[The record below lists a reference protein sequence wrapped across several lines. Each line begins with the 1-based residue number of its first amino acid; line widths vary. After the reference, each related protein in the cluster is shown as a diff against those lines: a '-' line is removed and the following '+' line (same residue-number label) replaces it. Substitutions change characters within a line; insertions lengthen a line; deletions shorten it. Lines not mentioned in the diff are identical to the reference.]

1 MLYMCL
7 GGTQAHIAHRSAERE
22 KEMAKFPKKY
32 STVAE
37 VEVVVMDAI
46 PGEYDGK
53 PTLATRFGVLS
64 AKNVKTGAEEIVA
77 DVVGTVQDFTIFS
90 NDEGK
95 LPAMVENFVKG
106 ARITLNFQYNAENG
120 RTRYRKP
127 WVNPLQT
134 DVSILTAEERKILG
148 L

>member
-1 MLYMCL
+1 
-7 GGTQAHIAHRSAERE
+7 
-22 KEMAKFPKKY
+22 MAKFPKKY
-32 STVAE
+32 NTVAE

-95 LPAMVENFVKG
+95 LPVMVEDFVKG

-120 RTRYRKP
+120 RTRYRKL

-134 DVSILTAEERKILG
+134 DVSILTSEERKILG

>member
-1 MLYMCL
+1 MV
-7 GGTQAHIAHRSAERE
+7 
-22 KEMAKFPKKY
+22 KFPKKY

-53 PTLATRFGVLS
+53 PTLAIRFGVLS

-90 NDEGK
+90 IDKGK
-95 LPAMVENFVKG
+95 LPEMADDFTKG
-106 ARITLNFQYNAENG
+106 TRMTLNFQYNAENG

-134 DVSILTAEERKILG
+134 DISILTPEERKILG

>member
-1 MLYMCL
+1 
-7 GGTQAHIAHRSAERE
+7 
-22 KEMAKFPKKY
+22 MAKFPKKY

-64 AKNVKTGAEEIVA
+64 AKNVKTGAEEIVS
-77 DVVGTVQDFTIFS
+77 DIVGTVQDFTIFS

-95 LPAMVENFVKG
+95 LPVMAEDFVKG
-106 ARITLNFQYNAENG
+106 ARISLNFQYNAENG
-120 RTRYRKP
+120 RTRYRKL

-134 DVSILTAEERKILG
+134 DISILTAEERKILG
-148 L
+148 F

>member
-1 MLYMCL
+1 
-7 GGTQAHIAHRSAERE
+7 
-22 KEMAKFPKKY
+22 MAKFSKKY

-46 PGEYDGK
+46 PGEYDSK

-77 DVVGTVQDFTIFS
+77 DVVGTVQDFTFFS

-95 LPAMVENFVKG
+95 LPVMVEDFVKG
-106 ARITLNFQYNAENG
+106 ARITLNFQYNSENG

-134 DVSILTAEERKILG
+134 DVNILTPEERKILG

>member
-1 MLYMCL
+1 
-7 GGTQAHIAHRSAERE
+7 
-22 KEMAKFPKKY
+22 MAKFPKKY
-32 STVAE
+32 ETVAE

-46 PGEYDGK
+46 PGEYEGK
-53 PTLATRFGVLS
+53 PTLATRFGVIS

-95 LPAMVENFVKG
+95 LPAMAEDFVKG
-106 ARITLNFQYNAENG
+106 ARITLNFQYNSENG
-120 RTRYRKP
+120 RMRYRKP

-134 DVSILTAEERKILG
+134 DISILTPEERKILG
-148 L
+148 F

>member
-1 MLYMCL
+1 
-7 GGTQAHIAHRSAERE
+7 
-22 KEMAKFPKKY
+22 MAKFPKKY
-32 STVAE
+32 KTVAE

-95 LPAMVENFVKG
+95 LPEMADDFTKG
-106 ARITLNFQYNAENG
+106 ARMSLNFQYNPENG
-120 RTRYRKP
+120 LTRYRKT

-134 DVSILTAEERKILG
+134 DVSILTTEERKILG

>member
-1 MLYMCL
+1 
-7 GGTQAHIAHRSAERE
+7 
-22 KEMAKFPKKY
+22 MAKFPKKY
-32 STVAE
+32 KTVAE
-37 VEVVVMDAI
+37 VEVVVMDVI
-46 PGEYDGK
+46 PGEYEGK

-95 LPAMVENFVKG
+95 LPAMVEDFVKG

-120 RTRYRKP
+120 QTRYRKP

-134 DVSILTAEERKILG
+134 DVSILTPEERKILG

>member
-1 MLYMCL
+1 
-7 GGTQAHIAHRSAERE
+7 
-22 KEMAKFPKKY
+22 MAKFPKKY
-32 STVAE
+32 ETVAE
-37 VEVVVMDAI
+37 VEVVVMDVI

-64 AKNVKTGAEEIVA
+64 AKNVKIGAEELVA

-95 LPAMVENFVKG
+95 LPAMAEDFVKG
-106 ARITLNFQYNAENG
+106 ARISLNFQYNAENG

-134 DVSILTAEERKILG
+134 DISILTPEERKILG

>member
-1 MLYMCL
+1 
-7 GGTQAHIAHRSAERE
+7 
-22 KEMAKFPKKY
+22 MAKFPKKY
-32 STVAE
+32 KTVAE

-95 LPAMVENFVKG
+95 LPEMADDFTKG
-106 ARITLNFQYNAENG
+106 TRMTLNFQYNAENG
-120 RTRYRKP
+120 MTRYRKP

-134 DVSILTAEERKILG
+134 DVSILTPEECKILG
-148 L
+148 F

>member
-1 MLYMCL
+1 
-7 GGTQAHIAHRSAERE
+7 
-22 KEMAKFPKKY
+22 MANFPKKY

-64 AKNVKTGAEEIVA
+64 AKNVKTGAEELVGEI
-77 DVVGTVQDFTIFS
+77 VGTVQDFTIFS

-95 LPAMVENFVKG
+95 LPEMADDFTKG
-106 ARITLNFQYNAENG
+106 TRMTLNFQYNAENG

-134 DVSILTAEERKILG
+134 DISILTPEERKILG

>member
-1 MLYMCL
+1 
-7 GGTQAHIAHRSAERE
+7 
-22 KEMAKFPKKY
+22 MAKFPKKY

-64 AKNVKTGAEEIVA
+64 AKNVKTGAEELVGEI
-77 DVVGTVQDFTIFS
+77 VGTVQDFTIFS

-95 LPAMVENFVKG
+95 LPSMVEDFVKG

-120 RTRYRKP
+120 RTRYRKS

-134 DVSILTAEERKILG
+134 DISILTPEERKILG

>member
-1 MLYMCL
+1 
-7 GGTQAHIAHRSAERE
+7 
-22 KEMAKFPKKY
+22 MAKFPKKY

-37 VEVVVMDAI
+37 VEVVVMDTI

-53 PTLATRFGVLS
+53 PTLATRLGVLS
-64 AKNVKTGAEEIVA
+64 AKNVKTGTEEIVA

-95 LPAMVENFVKG
+95 LPDMVEDFVKG
-106 ARITLNFQYNAENG
+106 ARIKLNFQYNAENG

-134 DVSILTAEERKILG
+134 DISILTPEERKILG
-148 L
+148 F